1 MKKSITKTFLDGLT
15 RNKIDHLEEYGVLL
29 QMAPYPSLIVDR
41 QEREILAVNSSFIE
55 LTAFSQ
61 KEILNQSLSQLISDI
76 PSQELNPGDEF
87 SGTVARKNRPAV
99 TLKLRTFP
107 LDQSNEWLIL
117 TTGVITDTSD
127 VSDKGRK
134 SFLALGDILAELE
147 TETDITPLVQRM
159 TESINQLLQVDYVA
173 VYLKNAQSV
182 FEKVYSIEPQVFF
195 PAEVASSDL
204 SLQKKILTWQH
215 GERAQNELH
224 RQAQVNGL
232 QYLGSYLLEDG
243 QNPLGLL
250 MVGSMQPNAVENID
264 PLIQSFGKILGK
276 IISQSYKNN
285 QTTKNHN
292 DLQAALAQFQGGLE
306 QSQENVVIL
315 DPDLKVVWINQ
326 MAEWTLG
333 YTNSEVA
340 GVPVSNLLIGA
351 DRLMPAL
358 DYALQGTSSHDLGDS
373 NLHRRD
379 GQPFAAKIK
388 VAPILK
394 DGVVQ
399 SIAVYFSDIS
409 EHERIQQHSQQ
420 LEHRALLGD
429 ITAVFAH
436 EVRNPINNIS
446 LNSQLLISKFAPDE
460 PNRELVN
467 RILNECARLKQLM
480 ESILNFSRPK
490 ERKPEPLDLAKF
502 LQQIID
508 RWRPRFL
515 KANVEA
521 FFSSDPEL
529 PKIMGDPHE
538 LDQVFT
544 NLIGNAVDAMSVHGS
559 GALAIRIVKL
569 PHVYSGRS
577 EIEISI
583 SDNGP
588 GIPEE
593 QREQIFKP
601 FKSNKPDGTGLGL
614 AITKQIVQAHRGNIV
629 VESFPGGTV
638 FKITL
643 PVFAEGE

>member
-29 QMAPYPSLIVDR
+29 QMAPYPSLIIDR
-41 QEREILAVNSSFIE
+41 IERTIQVVNSPFIE

-61 KEILNQSLSQLISDI
+61 KEILSQSLGQLILDI
-76 PSQELNPGDEF
+76 PTEELNPGDEF
-87 SGTVARKNRPAV
+87 TGKVKRKNRSSV
-99 TLKLRTFP
+99 SLKLRTFP
-107 LDQSNEWLIL
+107 LDQDNKWLIL
-117 TTGVITDTSD
+117 TTGAITNSSD
-127 VSDKGRK
+127 LSDKGRK
-134 SFLALGDILAELE
+134 SFITVGEIFEE
-147 TETDITPLVQRM
+147 TEAGTEIDQLVGKM
-159 TESINQLLQVDYVA
+159 TSTISQILQVEYVA
-173 VYLKNAQSV
+173 VYMKSGQANFQKTQSN
-182 FEKVYSIEPQVFF
+182 EPQAFF
-195 PAEVASSDL
+195 PDTIDPGDL
-204 SLQKKILTWQH
+204 LAQKKLLTWQH
-215 GERAQNELH
+215 GERPQNELQ
-224 RQAQVNGL
+224 RQAHLQGL
-232 QYLGSYLLEDG
+232 QYLSSYLIEG
-243 QNPLGLL
+243 ESNPIGILL
-250 MVGSMQPNAVENID
+250 VGSIQPYNDENVD
-264 PLIQSFGKILGK
+264 PLIKSYGKILRKMITQETRNLK
-276 IISQSYKNN
+276 IQKKHLEL
-285 QTTKNHN
+285 QTILT
-292 DLQAALAQFQGGLE
+292 QFQGGLE

-315 DPDLKVVWINQ
+315 DANLQVVWINQ

-340 GVPVSNLLIGA
+340 GIPASNLLIGV

-358 DYALQGTSSHDLGDS
+358 DYALQGTTSHDLGEAS
-373 NLHRRD
+373 LHRRD

-388 VAPILK
+388 VAPIMQ
-394 DGVVQ
+394 DGNVQ

-446 LNSQLLISKFAPDE
+446 LNSQLLMSKFSPDE

-490 ERKPEPLDLAKF
+490 ERKPEPLDLTSF

-508 RWRPRFL
+508 RWRPRFV
-515 KANVEA
+515 KANIDA
-521 FFSSDPEL
+521 FFSSDPDL

-569 PHVYSGRS
+569 PQIYSGRS
-577 EIEISI
+577 EIEISV

-601 FKSNKPDGTGLGL
+601 FKSNKQNGTGLGL

-643 PVFAEGE
+643 PVYTEGE

>member
-29 QMAPYPSLIVDR
+29 QMAPYPSLII
-41 QEREILAVNSSFIE
+41 ERVERTILVVNSPFLE

-61 KEILNQSLSQLISDI
+61 KEILSQSLEKLIADI
-76 PSQELNPGDEF
+76 PTQELNPGDEF
-87 SGTVARKNRPAV
+87 NGKVSRKNRPAIS
-99 TLKLRTFP
+99 LKLRTFP
-107 LDQSNEWLIL
+107 LDQNNDWIVL
-117 TTGVITDTSD
+117 TTGAVANTSD
-127 VSDKGRK
+127 LSDKGRK
-134 SFLALGDILAELE
+134 SFIAIGEIFD
-147 TETDITPLVQRM
+147 ETDTGIEITKLVQKM
-159 TESINQLLQVDYVA
+159 TEALSQVLQIEYAA
-173 VYLKNAQSV
+173 VYLKNDQPDFKLIHCV
-182 FEKVYSIEPQVFF
+182 EPQTFF
-195 PAEVASSDL
+195 PAEMSQKDIL
-204 SLQKKILTWQH
+204 LQKKSMTWQH
-215 GERAQNELH
+215 GERPQNELQ
-224 RQAQVNGL
+224 RQAHLNGFH
-232 QYLGSYLLEDG
+232 YLTSYLLENEN
-243 QNPLGLL
+243 NPIGVLL
-250 MVGSMQPNAVENID
+250 VGSIQPYIAENID
-264 PLIQSFGKILGK
+264 PLIQTYGKILRK
-276 IISQSYKNN
+276 LITQTSINLRSQNETSGM
-285 QTTKNHN
+285 QTVLT
-292 DLQAALAQFQGGLE
+292 QFQGGLE

-315 DPDLKVVWINQ
+315 DTDLQVVWVNQ

-333 YTNSEVA
+333 YTNSEVT

-358 DYALQGTSSHDLGDS
+358 DHALQGTASHDLGEAS
-373 NLHRRD
+373 LHRRD

-388 VAPILK
+388 VAPIMQE
-394 DGVVQ
+394 GSVQ

-446 LNSQLLISKFAPDE
+446 LNSQLLIGKFATDD

-490 ERKPEPLDLAKF
+490 ERKPEPLDMAKF

-508 RWRPRFL
+508 RWRPRFV
-515 KANVEA
+515 KANIEA
-521 FFSSDPEL
+521 FFSSDTEL

-569 PHVYSGRS
+569 PQIYSGRS

-601 FKSNKPDGTGLGL
+601 FKSNKPNGTGLGL

-643 PVFAEGE
+643 PVYTEGE